1 MHLVE
6 QTAAEL
12 REANGRGDEPVV
24 SDAAVAADESLHRLT
39 SAAKLVGAD
48 PDEVRT
54 VSSVNIRAG
63 AALLAQKARTLN
75 SGSLPTALSGWHPA
89 VAWYIGSPQ
98 ASGANA
104 FADDVFES
112 LRSGVART
120 TNRQAIPSCSPAP
133 CKDLPEQASNFL
145 YLRTEPS
152 ADAPLISDAAL
163 QPGGQPG
170 TRNAEDWGNKAVAG
184 RRYVVAETRGDWVAL
199 WYSGQKAWLA
209 DPTHRLVGHSC
220 ETAVTL
226 TPAPGLE
233 SIPVY
238 GRAFPEA
245 DEYPAEVPAQVGIPL
260 QYRIPAGQTYVAG
273 EHIFGSRYYAR
284 FDEAN
289 VPLNHTLIKG
299 KQEYVRV
306 SLNHRWGWVKASDVT
321 LNP

>member
-1 MHLVE
+1 MY
-6 QTAAEL
+6 
-12 REANGRGDEPVV
+12 R
-24 SDAAVAADESLHRLT
+24 S
-39 SAAKLVGAD
+39 SAALVRYLAVRYGIPLDRTHIIGHDDIEGGTPAAASTMHWD
-48 PDEVRT
+48 PGPFWDWEHYM
-54 VSSVNIRAG
+54 SL
-63 AALLAQKARTLN
+63 LLAPIRTEP
-75 SGSLPTALSGWHPA
+75 GA
-89 VAWYIGSPQ
+89 VQ
-98 ASGANA
+98 AG
-104 FADDVFES
+104 DVVTITPGFS
-112 LRSGVART
+112 

-133 CKDLPEQASNFL
+133 CKNLPEQASNFL